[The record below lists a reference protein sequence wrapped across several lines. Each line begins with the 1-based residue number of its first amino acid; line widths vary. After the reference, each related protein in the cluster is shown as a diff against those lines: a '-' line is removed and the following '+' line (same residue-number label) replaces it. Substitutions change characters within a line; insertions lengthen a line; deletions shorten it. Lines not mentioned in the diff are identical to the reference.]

1 MTIVIFKLINYSE
14 NQYVL
19 EVIPDGKEYK
29 YIECQFSLS
38 FSLQGEQRQ
47 TITDDSQHD
56 DRTLQVLYHV
66 HAFVEKFTTCN
77 HVYLTQHCFHKFNWT
92 NL

>member
-66 HAFVEKFTTCN
+66 HIRRKVYYMQPCLFNTT
-77 HVYLTQHCFHKFNWT
+77 LLSQI
-92 NL
+92 